1 MPVKDYGFIEV
12 MIQKL
17 SMNNF
22 TPIDIG
28 QIGQTLQYCEQRI
41 DVITE
46 LLVKQY
52 PTSSAENLL
61 ALLSAI
67 RDVFDVISETGNNLE
82 NSLNGIVGCVDL
94 VVLDVQIALQVLVE
108 AFISDCDALAGTEHR
123 SDEAITS
130 AVYCLSSAIKMLLTS
145 TSDLIEK
152 ISISTET
159 IDANAVTGLQMIQQ
173 SILNIVD
180 RVLYCVKRIT
190 ILDLEDVKPSLEK
203 VSLIIQRLATQRL
216 NFVTKI
222 SPLIITPIT
231 DVLNELKSNVDQLP
245 QMTRKNI
252 DNLVTALAS
261 VEETVNERNISAT
274 ITSLL
279 DTLQPMLGELSRAI
293 HSIHGITDA
302 IAYSTDISL
311 QNLMATI
318 KCLAYYITVASK
330 MLSMI
335 QTTEIGGNLQLMLCF
350 IASNIQTL
358 VQGVT
363 LAVERALIDL
373 ICMSPT
379 IDKVSLE
386 QQLLQLQASM
396 EPIFLMLENV
406 IKTSI
411 ELVQN
416 ILSLAASAMSDISP
430 DLIGAMNM
438 LINNLQRIV
447 KNIMASALDT
457 KNTAVDGNQ
466 IETDPST
473 VSSINSLSL
482 CTTTFEAV
490 AENAIKVKVYFN
502 KSVDLI
508 RRYLIQM

>member
-1 MPVKDYGFIEV
+1 
-12 MIQKL
+12 
-17 SMNNF
+17 MNNF

-46 LLVKQY
+46 IIVKEY
-52 PTSSAENLL
+52 PKSSAENLL

-67 RDVFDVISETGNNLE
+67 RDVFDAISETGNKLE

-145 TSDLIEK
+145 MSDLVEK
-152 ISISTET
+152 ISISTEI
-159 IDANAVTGLQMIQQ
+159 IDANAVTGLQIIQQ
-173 SILNIVD
+173 TILNIVD
-180 RVLYCVKRIT
+180 RVLYCVKRMT

-203 VSLIIQRLATQRL
+203 FSLIIQRLAAQRL
-216 NFVTKI
+216 SFGTKI

-231 DVLNELKSNVDQLP
+231 DVLNDLKSNVDQLP

-261 VEETVNERNISAT
+261 IEDTVHERNISAT
-274 ITSLL
+274 ITALL
-279 DTLQPMLGELSRAI
+279 DTLQPMLVELSHAI
-293 HSIHGITDA
+293 HSIQGVTDA
-302 IAYSTDISL
+302 IAYATDISL

-318 KCLAYYITVASK
+318 KCLAYYIAVASK

-363 LAVERALIDL
+363 MAVERALIDV

-379 IDKVSLE
+379 VDKILLE
-386 QQLLQLQASM
+386 QQLLQLQGSM

-416 ILSLAASAMSDISP
+416 VLSLAACAMSDVSP

-438 LINNLQRIV
+438 LINNLHRIV
-447 KNIMASALDT
+447 NNIMESALDT
-457 KNTAVDGNQ
+457 KHTVVDGNQ
-466 IETDPST
+466 IETDASA
-473 VSSINSLSL
+473 VSSVNSLSI
-482 CTTTFEAV
+482 CTTAFEGV
-490 AENAIKVKVYFN
+490 AENAIKLKVHFN